1 MIENKNQQLILK
13 GIYDYRVLTLNQI
26 EKYLHLNNINS
37 SNLQY
42 DINYLLKREYIIV
55 KNYDFDQ
62 YAFSLNSAGYKY
74 ITKDDEEI
82 LQKEIVNKEVTFS
95 KYKMDNKLINHQ
107 IHLNNVVIDCFLNL
121 KNNDYEYF
129 EYLSYFDEK
138 NFLAN
143 SNLPLRPDGIIV
155 KKDLASNNTYLY
167 FLEMDME
174 TESMLQ
180 LSQKWDRYYE
190 LSKFF
195 FKQNQN
201 TFIKMIFI
209 APTVKR
215 LELTKQTLKSRA
227 SLIKENHL
235 SFFLATYDKASQLIQ
250 KEIEESN
257 DNLEYT
263 FSHLGEKVSLNKT
276 NGYKSNNKIYIP
288 IISDNSIKVQN
299 LTNYAIVDEQLNLKN
314 NIIFLLSEDIENV
327 SISQIN
333 KIFAEYNLKEN
344 FIKNKYNIYF
354 SDLDNLDNNIIYSIS
369 NYETFELKSFRI

>member
-1 MIENKNQQLILK
+1 MIESKNQYSILK
-13 GIYDYRVLTLNQI
+13 GIYDYRILTLNQI
-26 EKYLHLNNINS
+26 EKYLKLNSLEVI
-37 SNLQY
+37 NLQN
-42 DINYLLKREYIIV
+42 DINYLLKREYISA

-62 YAFSLNSAGYKY
+62 YAFGLTSAGYKY
-74 ITKDDEEI
+74 ITASEEEA
-82 LQKEIVNKEVTFS
+82 LGKEIVNKEVTFS

-107 IHLNNVVIDCFLNL
+107 IHLNNVVIDCFLQL
-121 KNNDYEYF
+121 KENDYEYF

-195 FKQNQN
+195 FKQNKN
-201 TFIKMIFI
+201 TFIKMVFI

-215 LELTKQTLKSRA
+215 LQLTKQTLESRI
-227 SLIKENHL
+227 SLIKESHL
-235 SFFLATYDKASQLIQ
+235 SFFLATYDEAASFIQ
-250 KEIEESN
+250 EEIQESN
-257 DNLEYT
+257 DYLEYS
-263 FSHLGEKVSLNKT
+263 FSHLGSPITLNKT
-276 NGYKSNNKIYIP
+276 TGYKSKDKIYIP
-288 IISDNSIKVQN
+288 ITSNNNIKTQN

-314 NIIFLLSEDIENV
+314 NIIFVLDGDIENV
-327 SISQIN
+327 SVSQIN
-333 KIFAEYNLKEN
+333 KIFAEYNLADN
-344 FIKNKYNIYF
+344 FIKNKYNILF
-354 SDLDNLDNNIIYSIS
+354 SDINNLDDNIVYQITD
-369 NYETFELKSFRI
+369 YETLNLESFRI